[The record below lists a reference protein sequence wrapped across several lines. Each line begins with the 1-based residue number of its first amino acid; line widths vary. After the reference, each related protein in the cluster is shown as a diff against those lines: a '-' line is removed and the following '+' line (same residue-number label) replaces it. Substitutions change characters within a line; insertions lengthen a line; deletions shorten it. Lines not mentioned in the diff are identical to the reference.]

1 MTDPHLPA
9 LHATAHGLYRHYK
22 GGWYEVVDTVRCSET
37 LQGMTPGGCRTWSVE
52 SENRPQRGQFLPD
65 LQPHSPA
72 MRQKDGEKWIAAADL
87 QPTISKSDRLLY
99 RPLYGAGL
107 TDGALWVRPAAMF
120 HETGLFDGK
129 VQPRFMRHD
138 PAQLLLADLPTAH
151 ALIAHLRGQAQ
162 RQGSLPLDTALRP
175 PPPEPTT
182 CCGRGCN
189 GCVWEGFYAALQHW
203 RTDALAFLQPNEVPS
218 PAC

>member
-9 LHATAHGLYRHYK
+9 LHATAPGLYRHYK
-22 GGWYEVVDTVRCSET
+22 GGWYEVVATVRCSET
-37 LQGMTPGGCRTWSVE
+37 LQGMT
-52 SENRPQRGQFLPD
+52 
-65 LQPHSPA
+65 
-72 MRQKDGEKWIAAADL
+72 
-87 QPTISKSDRLLY
+87 LY

-107 TDGALWVRPAAMF
+107 TDGTLWVRPAAMF
-120 HETGLFDGK
+120 NESGHFAGK
-129 VQPRFMRHD
+129 VQPRFVRHE
-138 PAQLLLADLPTAH
+138 PAQLLLADLPTAR

-189 GCVWEGFYAALQHW
+189 GCVWEGFYTALHHW
-203 RTDALAFLQPNEVPS
+203 REDAIAFLQRNEAPS
-218 PAC
+218 AAR

>member
-9 LHATAHGLYRHYK
+9 LHAPAPGLYRHYK
-22 GGWYEVVDTVRCSET
+22 GGWYEVVATVRCSET
-37 LQGMTPGGCRTWSVE
+37 LQGMT
-52 SENRPQRGQFLPD
+52 
-65 LQPHSPA
+65 
-72 MRQKDGEKWIAAADL
+72 
-87 QPTISKSDRLLY
+87 LY

-107 TDGALWVRPAAMF
+107 TDGTLWVRPAAMF
-120 HETGLFDGK
+120 NESGHFAGK
-129 VQPRFMRHD
+129 VQPRFVRHE

-189 GCVWEGFYAALQHW
+189 GCVWEGFYTALHHW
-203 RTDALAFLQPNEVPS
+203 REDAIAFLQRNEAPS
-218 PAC
+218 AAR